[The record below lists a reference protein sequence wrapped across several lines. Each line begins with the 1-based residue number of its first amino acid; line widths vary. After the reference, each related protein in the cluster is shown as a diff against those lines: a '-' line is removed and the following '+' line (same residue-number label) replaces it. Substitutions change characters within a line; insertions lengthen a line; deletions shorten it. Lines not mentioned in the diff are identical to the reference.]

1 MIRQYFKQA
10 WKLLKDNKLYSV
22 IYILGTALA
31 ITMVMIVSVYL
42 YIKSGNIPPEVNR
55 SRMLYVGSVE
65 IYPKDT
71 TQRGM
76 SASNLSLQ
84 TVKSVFYP
92 LKSAETVTAVFNAF
106 GDDNLLSL
114 PGQKFEL
121 PMTVKYTD
129 ANYWNLFR
137 FRFVEGKPYN
147 KEEFASGIRI
157 AVIDASTAK
166 RLFGGNSAI
175 GKTVLL
181 NDAEYR
187 VSGVVKDVSYILSHT
202 YANIWIPYTTNE
214 NYEKSFGAEGILGNY
229 LVFIL
234 APSEKHFSKIRKEV
248 AENIAKYEAS
258 LTWKMDIL
266 GQPDDAFTASFRKGN
281 RPLSIHKIRRSFAA
295 LLLVFLLVPVL
306 NLSGLNSSRMEKR
319 LPELGIRKAFGA
331 TRTVLVRQVVT
342 ENFLLTFLGGT
353 VGLTTSYLLVY
364 FLSHWLVPSSILYN
378 ITDMSAQLGDAVG
391 VTPAM
396 LFNVRI
402 FIGALLAVL
411 LMNLL
416 SSLVPAYRF
425 TRKNIIDSLF
435 DHYK

>member
-1 MIRQYFKQA
+1 M
-10 WKLLKDNKLYSV
+10 
-22 IYILGTALA
+22 
-31 ITMVMIVSVYL
+31 
-42 YIKSGNIPPEVNR
+42 
-55 SRMLYVGSVE
+55 
-65 IYPKDT
+65 
-71 TQRGM
+71 
-76 SASNLSLQ
+76 NL
-84 TVKSVFYP
+84 
-92 LKSAETVTAVFNAF
+92 
-106 GDDNLLSL
+106 
-114 PGQKFEL
+114 
-121 PMTVKYTD
+121 
-129 ANYWNLFR
+129 
-137 FRFVEGKPYN
+137 
-147 KEEFASGIRI
+147 
-157 AVIDASTAK
+157 
-166 RLFGGNSAI
+166 
-175 GKTVLL
+175 
-181 NDAEYR
+181 
-187 VSGVVKDVSYILSHT
+187 
-202 YANIWIPYTTNE
+202 
-214 NYEKSFGAEGILGNY
+214 
-229 LVFIL
+229 
-234 APSEKHFSKIRKEV
+234 
-248 AENIAKYEAS
+248 
-258 LTWKMDIL
+258 L